1 MKAIRIAAL
10 GVALVLGSTV
20 ASAQGGPPAGA
31 QQQGQPGRGGNR
43 PNQLMAGIELTA
55 DQQAKMA
62 EIQAKY
68 APEMQA
74 IRDLMATDRPGAM
87 KKRADL
93 NAKMQPE
100 QRAVLTAEQQ
110 AVFDKNAAAAKARAD
125 SIAKAAPPAI

>member
-31 QQQGQPGRGGNR
+31 QQQGQPGRGGRGN
-43 PNQLMAGIELTA
+43 PQLAGIELTA

-74 IRDLMATDRPGAM
+74 IRDLMATDRAGAM

-100 QRAVLTAEQQ
+100 QRAILTAEQQ
-110 AVFDKNAAAAKARAD
+110 AVFDKNVAAAKARAD